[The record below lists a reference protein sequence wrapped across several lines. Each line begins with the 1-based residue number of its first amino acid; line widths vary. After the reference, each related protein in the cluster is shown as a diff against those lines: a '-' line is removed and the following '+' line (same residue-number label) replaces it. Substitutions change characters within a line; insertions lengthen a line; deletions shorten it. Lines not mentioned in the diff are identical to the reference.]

1 MFRFVLTLLKH
12 RVTYRFLV
20 VLVAALGC
28 ASIVGDTISTWSLT
42 SVLYS
47 LVAIRVLVTE

>member
-28 ASIVGDTISTWSLT
+28 ASIVGDTISALES
-42 SVLYS
+42 SVC
-47 LVAIRVLVTE
+47 AILSCSD

>member
-28 ASIVGDTISTWSLT
+28 ASTVGDTIGTLESYVCA
-42 SVLYS
+42 VLS
-47 LVAIRVLVTE
+47 CSD